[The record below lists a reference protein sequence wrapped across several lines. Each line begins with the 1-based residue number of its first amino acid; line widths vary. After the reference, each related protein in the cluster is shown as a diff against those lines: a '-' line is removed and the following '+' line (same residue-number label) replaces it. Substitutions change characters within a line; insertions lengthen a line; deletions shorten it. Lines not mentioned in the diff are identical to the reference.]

1 MSLTA
6 DERAALLAQA
16 AGRHAPKPLARTSA
30 PAPEPAVDAGPAPD
44 SFDALLAGSGLEL
57 VDTPLPVAE
66 LEPEPAPEQEPAPDP
81 VPASAPEAKP
91 EPPAWP
97 AGLAC
102 PHCGSE
108 AGDPR
113 GAEPTDDDR
122 FDWGAA
128 RLAGVGFER
137 DYPLL
142 GGRLVLRFRTLAV
155 GEADA
160 VHRQLSADRAAGRC
174 PTELHWHVRRD
185 RYRLALQLREVRRDG
200 VPDAPPLADGLSREA
215 APKAKMVWQPDP
227 ADPRPPLE
235 QLSELVLGR
244 VLDDETL
251 ATTALT
257 RLAHFN
263 RLCLALAAEEQ
274 GPDFFPARRP
284 SPP

>member
-1 MSLTA
+1 MRITELRVNKFGCFDKPRRFLFGNNVNLITA
-6 DERAALLAQA
+6 PNGAGKTTTLRLLATI
-16 AGRHAPKPLARTSA
+16 L
-30 PAPEPAVDAGPAPD
+30 D
-44 SFDALLAGSGLEL
+44 
-57 VDTPLPVAE
+57 
-66 LEPEPAPEQEPAPDP
+66 
-81 VPASAPEAKP
+81 
-91 EPPAWP
+91 
-97 AGLAC
+97 
-102 PHCGSE
+102 
-108 AGDPR
+108 R
-113 GAEPTDDDR
+113 GK
-122 FDWGAA
+122 
-128 RLAGVGFER
+128 
-137 DYPLL
+137 
-142 GGRLVLRFRTLAV
+142 RLVAV